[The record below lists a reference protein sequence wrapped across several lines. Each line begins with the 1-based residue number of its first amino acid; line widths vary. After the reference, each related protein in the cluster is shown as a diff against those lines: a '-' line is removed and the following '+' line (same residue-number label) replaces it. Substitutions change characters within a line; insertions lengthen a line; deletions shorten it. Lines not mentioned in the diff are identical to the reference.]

1 MDWPMEDLAWSD
13 IDFETF
19 GFESRPTVV
28 LRKSESHTKLTQDL
42 LQNKNDWEVW
52 FDDALDSTPRLNDF
66 YAVLCSRASPI
77 FEGEDAPV
85 SYVSA
90 SRDTWERL
98 IRFFHV
104 HRSITRSIARQVACI
119 SSFYEEGKEK
129 STKICFT
136 ARMSKYLPGDLA
148 LSVTYIP
155 STESVYAIMYGCNK
169 NQMQEIET
177 RIRSAGD
184 RTKYPLLM
192 IGIFVE
198 LERERLISIA
208 DQLLDGFTLRSENLE
223 NGSWDPSIDMSKEK
237 TQENLALC
245 LQSRSLIDH
254 MKAVKR
260 QVAKLLV
267 EIEEFEGYFPSHKHG
282 ERSHDGK
289 RVHRFK
295 KVGAQMKK
303 RLQDTINE
311 YDGKIDEC
319 DMIIGNITLAM
330 QTVWNQIAMHDSDLN
345 TRIAHVNTGV
355 ALETKREGIQ
365 MRSIAIL
372 SMIYLPFSSVA
383 TLFSMDMFDWNAQ
396 DGGSVVSKYIWLF
409 ATLAVGL
416 TAITVYAW
424 YHITTRHE
432 RKADEEASELQEKMG
447 KMV

>member
-1 MDWPMEDLAWSD
+1 MDWPMEDSAWSN
-13 IDFETF
+13 IDLETF
-19 GFESRPTVV
+19 GFESRPTIV
-28 LRKSESHTKLTQDL
+28 LRNSESHTTLTRDL
-42 LQNKNDWEVW
+42 LQNKNDWEIW
-52 FDDALDSTPRLNDF
+52 FDAALNPTPEPNEFR
-66 YAVLCSRASPI
+66 AVLCSRASPI

-85 SYVSA
+85 SYVSV

-98 IRFFHV
+98 TRFFHI
-104 HRSITRSIARQVACI
+104 HRAVTRSIARQVACI
-119 SSFYEEGKEK
+119 SSFYEEGKGA
-129 STKICFT
+129 SAKICFT

-155 STESVYAIMYGCNK
+155 STESIYAVMYGCNN

-198 LERERLISIA
+198 LERERLVSMA

-237 TQENLALC
+237 TQEYLALC

-260 QVAKLLV
+260 QVVKLLA
-267 EIEEFEGYFPSHKHG
+267 EIEEFEGHFPSHRHS

-289 RVHRFK
+289 RAHRFK
-295 KVGAQMKK
+295 KIGAQMKK

-319 DMIIGNITLAM
+319 NMIVGNITLAM

-383 TLFSMDMFDWNAQ
+383 SIFSMDMFDWNAQ

-409 ATLAVGL
+409 ATLAIGL

-424 YHITTRHE
+424 YHITIQRE
-432 RKADEEASELQEKMG
+432 RKADEEASEIQVKMEKM
-447 KMV
+447 V